1 LTPYSLVLDS
11 DAAHAERLAQFCND
25 IGAQVLH
32 ATNVPEAREALANH
46 HVVIAFI
53 ELHGGTEDTQSS
65 GLSLLE
71 DGTLDGIE
79 SVFMSDH
86 DNPKLA
92 DEAIRKGA
100 SYFFCKPFDP
110 LVLGPIMRDVVQ
122 EALPAEKPDPESIP
136 CAVDQFGFLRGNS
149 PSMRKLY
156 RLLRKVAQTDASLMI
171 VGESGTG
178 KELVAQTVHTL
189 SARSAQPFICVNCAA
204 VAESIIESQLF
215 GHEKGSFSGAHS
227 RHRGLFEQADGGTLF
242 LDEVTEMD
250 INLQSKLLRVLETRM
265 FRRLGSEEVITVDVR
280 FLSATNVSPDKAIK
294 EGKLREDLYYRL
306 AQFPVLVPPLRQRQS
321 DIAGLA
327 QYFLNTLNEKHGT
340 TISLTS
346 DAIDVITSKTWPG
359 NVRELKNYIER
370 AYIMSDAFIEVSN
383 LPGTDT
389 IVSFDMENRANEPQI
404 SVPMGAPLAEV
415 EKTLI
420 LAALDR
426 NDGDKK
432 ITAEELGISL
442 KTLYNRLR
450 DYESQPPNPGTAAP
464 GSSTPEA
471 PADA

>member
-1 LTPYSLVLDS
+1 LATYSLILDS
-11 DAAHAERLAQFCND
+11 DAAHAELLARFCND
-25 IGAQVLH
+25 IGAEVLH
-32 ATNVPEAREALANH
+32 ATNLPEARAAIARYN
-46 HVVIAFI
+46 VVIAFI
-53 ELHGGTEDTQSS
+53 ELHGGTEDAQSS
-65 GLSLLE
+65 GLALLD
-71 DGTLDGIE
+71 DGTLDGVE
-79 SVFMSDH
+79 SMFMSAH

-110 LVLGPIMRDVVQ
+110 LVLGPILHDIVL
-122 EALPAEKPDPESIP
+122 ETLPPEDADKESTP

-156 RLLRKVAQTDASLMI
+156 RLLRKVAPTDASLMI

-227 RHRGLFEQADGGTLF
+227 RHRGLFEQAHGGTLF

-250 INLQSKLLRVLETRM
+250 INLQSKLLRVLETKM
-265 FRRLGSEEVITVDVR
+265 FRRLGSEEVISVDVR
-280 FLSATNVSPDKAIK
+280 FLSATNVSPDKAISQ
-294 EGKLREDLYYRL
+294 GKLREDLYYRL
-306 AQFPVLVPPLRQRQS
+306 AQFPILVPALRQRQS

-327 QYFLNTLNEKHGT
+327 QYFLNVLNEKHGT
-340 TISLTS
+340 NISFTTE
-346 DAIDVITSKTWPG
+346 AVGVITGKTWPG

-370 AYIMSDAFIEVSN
+370 AYIMSDAVIEVSN
-383 LPGTDT
+383 LPDT
-389 IVSFDMENRANEPQI
+389 VAIASFDVDDAGSEPQI
-404 SVPMGAPLAEV
+404 SVPMGVPLADV
-415 EKTLI
+415 ERTLI

-426 NDGDKK
+426 HDGDKK
-432 ITAEELGISL
+432 VTAEELGISL

-450 DYESQPPNPGTAAP
+450 DYESQSPNPGASMDP
-464 GSSTPEA
+464 
-471 PADA
+471 